1 MNEHVDYVAK
11 KPNSTTKFL
20 WWCAGADEK
29 ILQYSSYS
37 DHVKYVGI
45 GGVVLATGFMA
56 ALSMGFAI
64 HTIFD
69 TWWVTITIALAWAVI
84 VFNLDRFIVSSTGKG
99 DGDSSISLSEL
110 GNATPRL
117 IMAILLGLTIS
128 APLETKI
135 FSKEIER
142 EWVDTK
148 KELKLKA
155 LNEARARL
163 QTSGELTTAR
173 LQTKKD
179 STSLADK
186 EKVYLERQKVIEAIQ
201 NGIPP
206 YTLCDRGPNCVRH
219 GELYKQRD
227 LAKVERDSA
236 EIQFKNAKA
245 KQEDIEANEFK
256 SLEKEG
262 MKIDSMPAGFLDQIM
277 MLEKLSSHKKEI
289 PEYDLAT
296 FRPLEDKPKKEVYG
310 SAAAPIWLVR
320 LLFMIIEIAPV
331 LLKLMLI
338 KSPYDYM
345 TENVNSILEAK
356 QGISLRHL
364 PDQYSQ
370 IHKLKE
376 NFNPQRIV
384 SIVEHQN
391 KKEQENAIEAID
403 RFAEQEKQAIAK
415 DPSGF
420 IKPDDGKA

>member
-11 KPNSTTKFL
+11 KPSSSTKFL

-64 HTIFD
+64 HTIFE
-69 TWWVTITIALAWAVI
+69 TWWITITIALAWAII

-142 EWVDTK
+142 EWVDVKDKLAIAKQNELDQQLNDRGEAAEITK
-148 KELKLKA
+148 KMKGDSILYSSLQTELTEKEKQLGELKCAGDRKTC
-155 LNEARARL
+155 
-163 QTSGELTTAR
+163 TSKGHWA
-173 LQTKKD
+173 
-179 STSLADK
+179 
-186 EKVYLERQKVIEAIQ
+186 VIEAKDRIKNTYDSVGAVLS
-201 NGIPP
+201 NGSA
-206 YTLCDRGPNCVRH
+206 
-219 GELYKQRD
+219 ELIKAQDYRKHF
-227 LAKVERDSA
+227 LDSA
-236 EIQFKNAKA
+236 TNAIKN
-245 KQEDIEANEFK
+245 DT
-256 SLEKEG
+256 
-262 MKIDSMPAGFLDQIM
+262 AGFLDQVM
-277 MLEKLSSHKKEI
+277 MLEVLSSKSKEVKEI
-289 PEYDLAT
+289 D
-296 FRPLEDKPKKEVYG
+296 PKTLQPTGNLKEVVPP
-310 SAAAPIWLVR
+310 AFWAIWLVR